1 MGMMGSAPAT
11 GKEAPRSSDGSRM
24 TSSALCPGMK
34 RAPPISKR
42 AAVTAPLTRVCPS
55 LISVFEVDG
64 FVVAIE
70 FQRGRTL
77 FLGTKAGIL
86 GAAEGE
92 LVLHAR
98 AGQIDREQA
107 GFGAIDELEGARE
120 VAGLDRGRQA
130 EGNGVRDAHGVLE
143 IGGAQDG
150 EHGSED
156 LLARDGVG
164 LINVGEDGGLDE
176 VAVGQAAFG
185 KPAASAGRLTA
196 FLAADLDI
204 AQHSLHLGLI
214 DAGADVDAGLHAVA
228 DLELAGALHYGGDEL
243 IVNGVF
249 HRSEERR

>member
-70 FQRGRTL
+70 FERGRAL
-77 FLGTKAGIL
+77 FLGTEAGVL

-107 GFGAIDELEGARE
+107 GFGPIDELEGARE
-120 VAGLDRGRQA
+120 VSSLDGRRKA
-130 EGNGVRDAHGVLE
+130 EGDRVSVCQGVRH
-143 IGGAQDG
+143 
-150 EHGSED
+150 
-156 LLARDGVG
+156 
-164 LINVGEDGGLDE
+164 
-176 VAVGQAAFG
+176 
-185 KPAASAGRLTA
+185 
-196 FLAADLDI
+196 
-204 AQHSLHLGLI
+204 
-214 DAGADVDAGLHAVA
+214 
-228 DLELAGALHYGGDEL
+228 
-243 IVNGVF
+243 
-249 HRSEERR
+249 